1 MSAISSIQGDKV
13 VWKTL
18 ISNTKLEQVTEC
30 ADESKPKTR
39 SQTRA
44 RKAKTDVIQR
54 SKPNTPSVILSISTE
69 ATPEV
74 ATEATT
80 EPTKKK
86 RTPAPPLQRYFIDT
100 AEYEAGV
107 DEAGRGPLFGR
118 VYAAAVILPR
128 DDIEGFRP
136 ELIKD
141 SKKYTSKKKIQE
153 VYEMI
158 KKYAVSYCVAYA
170 EAKEIDK
177 INIRRATLKTMNQA
191 LDGLSTV
198 PQHLLVDGC
207 DFPCY
212 RRDGRC
218 IPHICIEGGD
228 NQYTCIAAA
237 SILAKVERDAYI
249 EALVK
254 DHPELDTRYNIG
266 KNMGYGTAAHI
277 QGIKQHGIS
286 RWHRRSFGICKGYS
300 CASGAGGDDDSENED
315 EIVATIWEDGEDGED
330 DGAASAT
337 ATVTVPTPAIATAIA
352 TATVP
357 APTGVDLFDFS
368 VLYE

>member
-1 MSAISSIQGDKV
+1 MSAIASIQGDKV

-18 ISNTKLEQVTEC
+18 ISTTKLEQVTEES
-30 ADESKPKTR
+30 AIKSKPTTR
-39 SQTRA
+39 SQTRV

-54 SKPNTPSVILSISTE
+54 SKPNTPSVILSIATE
-69 ATPEV
+69 VTPEV
-74 ATEATT
+74 TTEA
-80 EPTKKK
+80 TKKK
-86 RTPAPPLQRYFIDT
+86 RIPALPLQRYFIDT

-128 DDIEGFRP
+128 DDIEGFRS

-158 KKYAVSYCVAYA
+158 KKYAVAYCVAYA

-191 LDGLSTV
+191 LDGLSTI

-249 EALVK
+249 ETLVK
-254 DHPELDTRYNIG
+254 EHPELDTHYNIG

-277 QGIKQHGIS
+277 QGIKQYGIS

-300 CASGAGGDDDSENED
+300 CASGAGGDNDSENEN
-315 EIVATIWEDGEDGED
+315 EIVATIWEDGEDD
-330 DGAASAT
+330 VAASTTVSPQPAT
-337 ATVTVPTPAIATAIA
+337 AATSTPTVV
-352 TATVP
+352 
-357 APTGVDLFDFS
+357 GLFDFS
-368 VLYE
+368 VLDE

>member
-1 MSAISSIQGDKV
+1 MSAVASIQGDKV
-13 VWKTL
+13 IWKTL
-18 ISNTKLEQVTEC
+18 ISTTKLEQVTESC
-30 ADESKPKTR
+30 DESKPKTR
-39 SQTRA
+39 SQTRT

-54 SKPNTPSVILSISTE
+54 SKPNNPSVILSISTE
-69 ATPEV
+69 G
-74 ATEATT
+74 TT
-80 EPTKKK
+80 EPSAESTEPIKKK

-158 KKYAVSYCVAYA
+158 KKYAVAYCVAYA

-191 LDGLSTV
+191 LDGLSIA

-249 EALVK
+249 EELVK
-254 DHPELDTRYNIG
+254 EHPELDTRYNIG

-286 RWHRRSFGICKGYS
+286 KWHRRSFGICKGYS
-300 CASGAGGDDDSENED
+300 CASGAGEDDDSENED
-315 EIVATIWEDGEDGED
+315 EIVATIWEDGEDD
-330 DGAASAT
+330 
-337 ATVTVPTPAIATAIA
+337 V
-352 TATVP
+352 
-357 APTGVDLFDFS
+357 APSTTTMKTELIVLRPISDLMDFS
-368 VLYE
+368 VLDE

>member
-1 MSAISSIQGDKV
+1 MSAVASIQGDKV

-18 ISNTKLEQVTEC
+18 ISNTKLNQVTETD
-30 ADESKPKTR
+30 DESKPKTR

-54 SKPNTPSVILSISTE
+54 SKPNKPNTPSVILSIATEVATEMATE
-69 ATPEV
+69 AT
-74 ATEATT
+74 TEATT

-158 KKYAVSYCVAYA
+158 KKYAVAYCVAYA

-191 LDGLSTV
+191 LDGLSIA

-212 RRDGRC
+212 RREGRC

-254 DHPELDTRYNIG
+254 DHPELDTCYNIG

-300 CASGAGGDDDSENED
+300 CASGAGGEGDDASENED
-315 EIVATIWEDGEDGED
+315 EIVATIWEDGEDD
-330 DGAASAT
+330 VAPSVTAT
-337 ATVTVPTPAIATAIA
+337 ATVAPATAPTPA
-352 TATVP
+352 
-357 APTGVDLFDFS
+357 VDLMDFS
-368 VLYE
+368 VLDE